1 MIDRGMMRWAPFSAI
16 KEQFEGLNEIYDKQ
30 NEIPMPILDEQQL
43 EEINDVVCGAMSENL
58 EVTISYSKH
67 NKIHFETGNIHYY
80 DTSRNELR
88 VIDKQDKVL
97 YININYITDIKYT

>member
-30 NEIPMPILDEQQL
+30 NEIPMPIIDEQQL

-58 EVTISYSKH
+58 EVSISYHKQQR
-67 NKIHFETGNIHYY
+67 IHLETGHIHYY
-80 DTSRNELR
+80 DTFRNELR
-88 VIDKQDKVL
+88 VIDKDNKVL
-97 YININYITDIKYT
+97 YIDSNYITDIKYT